1 MWYVM
6 QVYTGM
12 EAEVCQQCQSVVMK
26 QDEEVFVP
34 LAERMT
40 KTKGEWSL
48 TMSRLFPGYV
58 FVDTERIEDF
68 HERLKYI
75 GGMTKIL
82 RTGEEMTPVYPQEE
96 AYLRLLGGRE
106 HIVRY
111 SQGYIR
117 GEELIIISGPMKN
130 WKGQVKKVLR
140 HRRLV
145 ALEVPLMGHLVEVT
159 VGMGIVSRQGDE
171 KVARMAQS

>member
-58 FVDTERIEDF
+58 FVDTEWIEDF
-68 HERLKYI
+68 HERLDRKS
-75 GGMTKIL
+75 
-82 RTGEEMTPVYPQEE
+82 V
-96 AYLRLLGGRE
+96 
-106 HIVRY
+106 V
-111 SQGYIR
+111 
-117 GEELIIISGPMKN
+117 
-130 WKGQVKKVLR
+130 
-140 HRRLV
+140 
-145 ALEVPLMGHLVEVT
+145 
-159 VGMGIVSRQGDE
+159 
-171 KVARMAQS
+171 